1 MHVLASQLS
10 TSILVSAEHERLLL
24 NFHQFSFSFDL
35 NKIVE
40 KASMQAIAFQLST
53 ICLTGPQV
61 FELCNKFSCFYTG

>member
-10 TSILVSAEHERLLL
+10 SSILVSAEHERLLL
-24 NFHQFSFSFDL
+24 SFQFSFDL

-61 FELCNKFSCFYTG
+61 FELCNKFFCFYTG